1 MCLIII
7 LGLGRHELTAEAR
20 GALLGETL
28 LPKTQEHIHAQTQET
43 NLTKLLGKSID
54 FVSTNTQKD
63 KEKDTDFISIKDTG
77 KDINVFKPFVSDPKK
92 QARYEE
98 YLRDKESGKET
109 DRVSGDTGRDRLS
122 EWERNREMIEFEQAA
137 KLYRPLSG
145 IMGDR

>member
-1 MCLIII
+1 MCLII

-20 GALLGETL
+20 GALLGETP
-28 LPKTQEHIHAQTQET
+28 LPKTQEQTHSQTQET

-98 YLRDKESGKET
+98 YLRDKENGKET
-109 DRVSGDTGRDRLS
+109 DRVSVDTGRDRLS